1 MPKISGLPVKRWRE
15 LHDPET
21 GITIV
26 QYAHF
31 RQRNQRRHPDA
42 VQTLPG
48 RRPGTVVDIIEIPV
62 SKATKARK

>member
-1 MPKISGLPVKRWRE
+1 MVKINGLPVKRWGE
-15 LHDPET
+15 LRDPKT
-21 GITIV
+21 GSTIV

-42 VQTLPG
+42 VETLPG

-62 SKATKARK
+62 PKATKARK